1 MSNPYVSLHYNIVSG
16 DYIKGGEASSN
27 IKKVLLQLGIQSDI
41 IKRVCISSY
50 EAEMN
55 IVIHSVGGN
64 IDMFVTKDKIVVV
77 ASDKGPGISDID
89 LAMTAGYSTASNTAR
104 EMGFGSGIGL
114 PNIKKSCDD
123 FKIESQVGV
132 GTIIHMVIYIK

>member
-77 ASDKGPGISDID
+77 ASDKGPGINDID

>member
-27 IKKVLLQLGIQSDI
+27 IKKVLLQLGIRSDI

-123 FKIESQVGV
+123 FQIESQVGV
-132 GTIIHMVIYIK
+132 GTIIHMVIYVK

>member
-123 FKIESQVGV
+123 FQIESQVGV

>member
-27 IKKVLLQLGIQSDI
+27 IKKVLLQLGIRSDI

-123 FKIESQVGV
+123 FQIESQVGV

>member
-1 MSNPYVSLHYNIVSG
+1 MSNPYVNLHYNIVSG